1 MRLSLPFLLLG
12 LCIASHAEPTQDAA
26 KPVDASAEKMMQGRS
41 RIVPPPPTLG
51 VSLQK
56 PDPMVTAQLPDLPV
70 GIGFL
75 VTAVDDGGPAAQA
88 GVQVHDVIWKMGD
101 QMLVNEAQIA
111 ALLRLHQ
118 PGEKV
123 LFSAFRSGKPQQF
136 KVQVGKPK
144 ARFSNVFAKA
154 ASSPEEFDNTVTRDV
169 NASEMFAKTTGD
181 DGEAIILRFEAA
193 PAQGE
198 LVSGAH
204 HRLCFESFEFFGG
217 EGPGVGRFE
226 RWDVVVAQESVEEQ
240 EFDFATA
247 DGSGFGGIAH
257 VGEEFHGDAV
267 GSRGAV

>member
-12 LCIASHAEPTQDAA
+12 LCIASHAEPTEDAG

-41 RIVPPPPTLG
+41 RIAPPPTLG

-101 QMLVNEAQIA
+101 QMLVNEAQMA

-118 PGEKV
+118 PGDKV
-123 LFSAFRSGKPQQF
+123 VFSAFRSGKPQQF

-144 ARFSNVFAKA
+144 TRFSNVLAKA
-154 ASSPEEFDNTVTRDV
+154 ASSPEEFDNTVTREV
-169 NASEMFAKTTGD
+169 SASEMFAKTTGD
-181 DGEAIILRFEAA
+181 DGEAEVVK
-193 PAQGE
+193 E
-198 LVSGAH
+198 
-204 HRLCFESFEFFGG
+204 G
-217 EGPGVGRFE
+217 EG
-226 RWDVVVAQESVEEQ
+226 
-240 EFDFATA
+240 
-247 DGSGFGGIAH
+247 
-257 VGEEFHGDAV
+257 
-267 GSRGAV
+267 